1 MIGAM
6 LLDAVLAAFALLL
19 AAWTVATRRSFDAMI
34 GFVALG
40 LLLTLI
46 WVRLGAVD
54 VALAEAAI
62 GAGLGGVLLL
72 GAHARLR
79 GATPD
84 ADDAQERPSAL
95 LKGAIAVLAAGA
107 ALALFAAL
115 MSLPDPAPSLAPLA
129 AAAMPAT
136 DLGNAVTGVLLA
148 FRSLDTMLEALV
160 LLLAV
165 IGVWSLARDDAWGRA
180 PIPLQQAKPG
190 DGPLSLLARILPPIG
205 IVVAVHVLW
214 AGADDPGGK
223 FQSGTILAAMWILTW
238 MAGLSAPP
246 AIRSPALRLA
256 LIAGPAVFFAVGLLG
271 SVLVGAFLAYPPGWA
286 KPLIIAIEVA
296 MAASAA
302 VALALLVAGPPQ
314 RDHAR

>member
-1 MIGAM
+1 MIGAA
-6 LLDAVLAAFALLL
+6 LLDAVLAAFALAL
-19 AAWTVATRRSFDAMI
+19 AGWTVVTRRSFDAVI

-79 GATPD
+79 DGADTATD
-84 ADDAQERPSAL
+84 AADRPGPGGRVAIGALSAL
-95 LKGAIAVLAAGA
+95 IAAALLAAM
-107 ALALFAAL
+107 LT
-115 MSLPDPAPSLAPLA
+115 LPEPAPSLATSA
-129 AAAMPAT
+129 AVSLPGT

-160 LLLAV
+160 LVLAV
-165 IGVWSLARDDAWGRA
+165 IGVWSLARDEAWGH
-180 PIPLQQAKPG
+180 PPTPLQVATPG
-190 DGPLSLLARILPPIG
+190 DGPLTLLARLLPPIG
-205 IVVAVHVLW
+205 IVVAIHILW

-238 MAGLSAPP
+238 MAGLTRPP
-246 AIRSPALRLA
+246 AIRSRALRAA
-256 LIAGPAVFFAVGLLG
+256 LIAGPVVFLAVGALG
-271 SVLVGAFLAYPPGWA
+271 AMLAGAFLAYPAGWA
-286 KPLIIAIEVA
+286 KPLIIAIEIA
-296 MAASAA
+296 MAISAA

-314 RDHAR
+314 REGGP